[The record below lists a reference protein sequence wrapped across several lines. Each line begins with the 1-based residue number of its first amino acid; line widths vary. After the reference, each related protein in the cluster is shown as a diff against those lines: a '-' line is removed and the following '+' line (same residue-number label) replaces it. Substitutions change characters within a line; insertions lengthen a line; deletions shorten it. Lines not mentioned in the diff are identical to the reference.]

1 MMNDEEIAAARLKHQ
16 QTLQLRKEE
25 KLKDFDNYIYDYK
38 IWEKCKKIIVFY
50 EDDMDDSD
58 DDDNENEFWMLYWFH
73 ELLFEKYYDH
83 PGKYTSRLE
92 RLVIALNKAKHEIV
106 TGDVNCTGFLINRYE
121 NIKNV
126 IKEWIEYSG
135 IATKQML
142 IEQLPLCDDVHKLI
156 LTLKIY

>member
-1 MMNDEEIAAARLKHQ
+1 MNPEELAAAKLKHQ

-25 KLKDFDNYIYDYK
+25 KLKDFDSYIYDYK
-38 IWEKCKKIIVFY
+38 IWEKCKKVIVVY
-50 EDDMDDSD
+50 EDDSDEDDTNED
-58 DDDNENEFWMLYWFH
+58 DDNEFWMLYWFH
-73 ELLFEKYYDH
+73 ELLFEKYYDN

-92 RLVIALNKAKHEIV
+92 QLVISLEKAKHEIME
-106 TGDVNCTGFLINRYE
+106 GDVNCTGFLINRYE
-121 NIKNV
+121 NIKHV
-126 IKEWIEYSG
+126 IKEWITHSG